1 MEENSQFE
9 RKGARP
15 ELSCSEF
22 DAMLADALDG
32 VLSEASQRRFESH
45 RHQCPTCGPL
55 FHETA
60 AGMNWLDS
68 LEEVEPPANLV
79 HNILAATS
87 SQTASVA
94 LPKLGWKPRV
104 SGVLNDLAAPFRG
117 LIREPRLAMT
127 AAMALF
133 SVILSLN
140 LAGVRVADL
149 RHLDLRPS
157 AIRDTATIKYTQ
169 TTNRVIQYYYS
180 IRLVYEVESR
190 LQELKRATSSP
201 EVQEQPRPSNRN
213 KTENKNERERKQ
225 NYYSMD
231 RQSMQ
236 LAQRG
241 NTELKQGS
249 IQEQSTAAD
258 STAVGINISDEN
270 QILAGLPSGLQAGK
284 SIRSLEA

>member
-1 MEENSQFE
+1 VEENSQFE
-9 RKGARP
+9 RRGARL
-15 ELSCSEF
+15 ELTCSEF

-32 VLSEASQRRFESH
+32 VLTGASQRRFENH

-55 FHETA
+55 FRETE
-60 AGMNWLDS
+60 AGMNWLNA
-68 LEEVEPPANLV
+68 LEEVEPPPHLV

-87 SQTASVA
+87 LHAASVA
-94 LPKLGWKPRV
+94 LPKLGWKQRL
-104 SGVLNDLAAPFRG
+104 SGVLNDLAAPLRG

-133 SVILSLN
+133 SVTLSLN
-140 LAGVRVADL
+140 LAGVRVAGL

-157 AIRDTATIKYTQ
+157 AIRETATMKYTE

-225 NYYSMD
+225 NYYSMG
-231 RQSMQ
+231 RENMQ

-241 NTELKQGS
+241 NSELKQGR
-249 IQEQSTAAD
+249 IQEPSTAAE
-258 STAVGINISDEN
+258 SISAGINIRDEN
-270 QILAGLPSGLQAGK
+270 QISAGLPSGLQAGK

>member
-1 MEENSQFE
+1 MEQNSQFDRRE
-9 RKGARP
+9 AKL

-32 VLSEASQRRFESH
+32 VLSVASQRRFESH

-55 FHETA
+55 FRETA
-60 AGMNWLDS
+60 AGMSWLDS

-87 SQTASVA
+87 LHTTSVVV
-94 LPKLGWKPRV
+94 PKLGWKQRW

-117 LIREPRLAMT
+117 LVREPRLAMT
-127 AAMALF
+127 TAMALF
-133 SVILSLN
+133 SVTLSLN
-140 LAGVRVADL
+140 LAGVRLADL

-157 AIRDTATIKYTQ
+157 AIRETATIKYTE
-169 TTNRVIQYYYS
+169 TTNRVIHYYES

-190 LQELKRATSSP
+190 LQELKKATSNT
-201 EVQEQPRPSNRN
+201 EEQEQRRPSDRN
-213 KTENKNERERKQ
+213 KTENKNDRERKQ

-231 RQSMQ
+231 REIMQ
-236 LAQRG
+236 LASWS

-249 IQEQSTAAD
+249 IQKPSTAEE
-258 STAVGINISDEN
+258 SMSVGINIHNEN
-270 QILAGLPSGLQAGK
+270 QVWAELPSGLQAGK